1 MPNATTAITSHLSPT
16 SEATMKK
23 SQLEQKREDRS
34 SEESEVIAQACPVVQ
49 SAFLWT
55 CVT

>member
-1 MPNATTAITSHLSPT
+1 MPNTTTAITSHLSPT

-23 SQLEQKREDRS
+23 GQLEQKREDRS
-34 SEESEVIAQACPVVQ
+34 SEESEVTAQACPVLQ